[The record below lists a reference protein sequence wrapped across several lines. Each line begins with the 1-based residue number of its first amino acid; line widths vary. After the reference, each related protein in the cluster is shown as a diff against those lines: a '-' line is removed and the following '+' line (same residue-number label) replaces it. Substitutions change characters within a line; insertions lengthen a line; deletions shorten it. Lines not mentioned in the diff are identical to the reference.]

1 MWVMVDPTGT
11 NMKLP
16 FLGILIEGKF
26 NLQML
31 FSIKKKKQVT
41 TIAMISNS

>member
-1 MWVMVDPTGT
+1 MRVVVDPTDT

-26 NLQML
+26 NPHML
-31 FSIKKKKQVT
+31 ISIKQRKQVT
-41 TIAMISNS
+41 TIAMIANS